1 MIEHFELHRC
11 IDDVITIN
19 KWRSRLNLVKQV
31 RVITHLFELHEHI
44 EELDSILRT
53 HSIDSGNISSDDFFV
68 KLLLKLSET
77 NKHVDFFLGWQIML
91 NIYLK
96 SPQHEWL
103 E

>member
-1 MIEHFELHRC
+1 MIEHFEFHRC

-31 RVITHLFELHEHI
+31 RVITHLLELHEHI

-53 HSIDSGNISSDDFFV
+53 HSIDSGNISSNDFFV
-68 KLLLKLSET
+68 ELLLKLSET